1 MTTGAGTP
9 EQPRVPERTGAARH
23 ADAVA
28 GLTGRSAMSQ
38 RALLSD
44 GAIARSVLAG
54 DTDLFGILIQRHQDS
69 LHRVAYSMVQDTDV
83 ASDLV
88 QDALIRAFSNLHRC
102 RDTQRFRV
110 WVMAMLRNRCLD
122 YLKERRRR
130 DVPLDAAAEGQA
142 VNGTDALNSLAAR
155 TELQRALDA
164 LPPTLREAFLLRH
177 VEDMT
182 YEDIAEVL
190 DATVAG
196 VKMRVSR
203 AREAL
208 RQQLNDAGRGKLEH
222 HR

>member
-1 MTTGAGTP
+1 MS
-9 EQPRVPERTGAARH
+9 
-23 ADAVA
+23 VA
-28 GLTGRSAMSQ
+28 GLTGRSAMRNGRS
-38 RALLSD
+38 LD
-44 GAIARSVLAG
+44 GEIARSVLAG
-54 DTDLFGILIQRHQDS
+54 DTDLFGLLIQRHQDS
-69 LHRVAYSMVQDTDV
+69 LHRVAYSMVQDADV

-122 YLKERRRR
+122 YLKERRRQ
-130 DVPLDAAAEGQA
+130 DVPLDAAAEAQSG
-142 VNGTDALNSLAAR
+142 NGTDALDSLAAR

-177 VEDMT
+177 VEDMA
-182 YEDIAEVL
+182 YEDMAEVL

-208 RQQLNDAGRGKLEH
+208 RQQLDDAGRGKLEPH
-222 HR
+222 KLEAHR

>member
-1 MTTGAGTP
+1 MTTGAG
-9 EQPRVPERTGAARH
+9 
-23 ADAVA
+23 
-28 GLTGRSAMSQ
+28 MSQ

-44 GAIARSVLAG
+44 GEIARSVLAG

-69 LHRVAYSMVQDTDV
+69 LHRVAYSMVQDADV

-122 YLKERRRR
+122 YLKERRRQ
-130 DVPLDAAAEGQA
+130 DVPLDAAAEAQSG
-142 VNGTDALNSLAAR
+142 NGTDALDSLAAR

-177 VEDMT
+177 VEDMA
-182 YEDIAEVL
+182 YEDMAEVL

-208 RQQLNDAGRGKLEH
+208 RQQLDDAGRDKLEPH
-222 HR
+222 TLEAHR